1 MYRYFFIA
9 KNNMKKQKG
18 DMITFFIMTFIAS
31 FMIYLCLNLLVGTIR
46 VIDTNKEKIK
56 GADILIMKSV
66 EPLSDFKLEE
76 LIEGNDNLTNF
87 HKDRYLSV
95 PQAKYRKKGV
105 ENWSN
110 YVFYL
115 FSYEDERT
123 IQTSSIDTSSFSGND
138 IVLPI
143 SMSTTFAVGDR
154 IELKVGEN
162 IYEFKVAGFNEDFI
176 ICSSMNFSV
185 YKCFMSDKMFE
196 QILFENRNLV
206 EESQSFNT
214 NLSQKAIKNKVA
226 EEEIIEDLYNDLNI
240 WMISYKKTHPQA
252 NLGCN
257 MNFIPESMMKTA
269 NMILPDIFISI
280 ILVFAFVVLAIAF
293 VVIDFS
299 IKNFIMNN
307 MKNTGI
313 MEASG
318 YTVKEMTLILVV
330 QLLLV
335 SGIGSILGAL
345 VGAIL
350 QGKIGF
356 IMLYLLGLSWNQ
368 PSDKLLLIGVVAGIC
383 IMVCLFTVFLGREY
397 KKTSVLEALRGGINN
412 HSYRKNFFP
421 FDKSSLPVFLNIAMK
436 ETFGKFKSQIGVI
449 AITAV
454 LAFSAAM
461 GFGIYENLGRD
472 VDSLLR
478 IAGTELPNA
487 DVTGD
492 KNMAET
498 IRNFECVDRV
508 SYEVWTGYD
517 LKSGNKTKS
526 VTARVMQDTAGMR
539 DDYVVEGRWPKYENE
554 VAVGTMLAN
563 NMEIEI
569 GDSVTVKNGEESAS
583 FIVTGFVQTFN
594 NMGQMS
600 YLTEEGYGRVGGS
613 MPIGSIQI
621 YLKKGYTYDD
631 LDKEFKDV
639 YPESELT
646 DDVEATGG
654 LFTMLKV
661 SMQAILAII
670 MFVTAFIVALS
681 EALIIRTKITK
692 DWRNLGVFKALGF
705 SSKELIL
712 QVMFSNIPAIML
724 GIALG
729 LVAITF
735 LGDKVMLLMF
745 AIFGF
750 RKVPFSLSAV
760 AYISVVLVIT
770 GVALLVSYINGRKIK
785 KLEPV
790 KMITEE

>member
-1 MYRYFFIA
+1 
-9 KNNMKKQKG
+9 
-18 DMITFFIMTFIAS
+18 
-31 FMIYLCLNLLVGTIR
+31 
-46 VIDTNKEKIK
+46 
-56 GADILIMKSV
+56 
-66 EPLSDFKLEE
+66 
-76 LIEGNDNLTNF
+76 
-87 HKDRYLSV
+87 
-95 PQAKYRKKGV
+95 
-105 ENWSN
+105 
-110 YVFYL
+110 
-115 FSYEDERT
+115 
-123 IQTSSIDTSSFSGND
+123 
-138 IVLPI
+138 
-143 SMSTTFAVGDR
+143 
-154 IELKVGEN
+154 
-162 IYEFKVAGFNEDFI
+162 
-176 ICSSMNFSV
+176 
-185 YKCFMSDKMFE
+185 
-196 QILFENRNLV
+196 
-206 EESQSFNT
+206 
-214 NLSQKAIKNKVA
+214 
-226 EEEIIEDLYNDLNI
+226 
-240 WMISYKKTHPQA
+240 
-252 NLGCN
+252 
-257 MNFIPESMMKTA
+257 
-269 NMILPDIFISI
+269 
-280 ILVFAFVVLAIAF
+280 
-293 VVIDFS
+293 
-299 IKNFIMNN
+299 
-307 MKNTGI
+307 
-313 MEASG
+313 
-318 YTVKEMTLILVV
+318 
-330 QLLLV
+330 
-335 SGIGSILGAL
+335 
-345 VGAIL
+345 
-350 QGKIGF
+350 
-356 IMLYLLGLSWNQ
+356 
-368 PSDKLLLIGVVAGIC
+368 
-383 IMVCLFTVFLGREY
+383 
-397 KKTSVLEALRGGINN
+397 
-412 HSYRKNFFP
+412 
-421 FDKSSLPVFLNIAMK
+421 MK

-449 AITAV
+449 AIMAV

-508 SYEVWTGYD
+508 SYEVSTGYD
-517 LKSGNKTKS
+517 LKAGNKTKS
-526 VTARVMQDTAGMR
+526 VNGRVMQDTAGMR

-569 GDSVTVKNGEESAS
+569 GDSVTVKNGEDSAS

-613 MPIGSIQI
+613 MPTGAIMIF
-621 YLKKGYTYDD
+621 LKKGYTFDD
-631 LDKEFKDV
+631 LNKEFKDV
-639 YPESELT
+639 YPDSELI
-646 DDVEATGG
+646 DDVEANGG

-750 RKVPFSLSAV
+750 RKVPFVISPI
-760 AYISVVLVIT
+760 AYISVVLMIT
-770 GVALLVSYINGRKIK
+770 GVALLVSYINGCKIK

>member
-31 FMIYLCLNLLVGTIR
+31 FMIFMCLNLMVGSVR
-46 VIDTNKEKIK
+46 VMDTNKEKIK
-56 GADILIMKSV
+56 GADMLIMKTK
-66 EPLSDFKLEE
+66 EPIADFKLEE
-76 LIEGNDNLTNF
+76 LLEGNENITNLY
-87 HKDRYLSV
+87 KDRYISLQ
-95 PQAKYRKKGV
+95 QAKYRKKGV

-110 YVFYL
+110 YIFYL
-115 FSYEDERT
+115 FSYDDERP
-123 IQTSSIDTSSFSGND
+123 IQTSSINTSSFSGND
-138 IVLPI
+138 IVLPV
-143 SMSTTFAVGDR
+143 SMTTTFEVGDR
-154 IELKVGEN
+154 IELKIGEN
-162 IYEFKVAGFNEDFI
+162 IYEFNVAGFNEDFI

-185 YKCFMSDKMFE
+185 YKCFLSDKMYE
-196 QILFENRNLV
+196 QILFENPYLA
-206 EESQSFNT
+206 EEFNSYNS
-214 NLSQKAIKNKVA
+214 NLSQKAIKNNLSDEK
-226 EEEIIEDLYNDLNI
+226 ILEDIYNDLNT
-240 WMISYKKTHPQA
+240 WMISYSKTHPDA
-252 NLGCN
+252 NLGAS
-257 MNFIPESMMKTA
+257 MNFIPASMMKTA
-269 NMILPDIFISI
+269 NMILPYMFISI
-280 ILVFAFVVLAIAF
+280 VLVFAVIVLAIAF

-299 IKNFIMNN
+299 IKNFIMTN

-318 YTVKEMTLILVV
+318 YTIKEMTIILLV

-335 SGIGSILGAL
+335 SGVGSIAGVVLGAL
-345 VGAIL
+345 L
-350 QGKIGF
+350 QGKLGF

-368 PSDKLLLIGVVAGIC
+368 QADVLVMFGVVIGIC
-383 IMVCLFTVFLGREY
+383 LLVGAFTLFLGREY

-436 ETFGKFKSQIGVI
+436 ETFGKFKSQIGII
-449 AITAV
+449 AIMAV

-461 GFGIYENLGRD
+461 GFGIYENLGKD
-472 VDSLLR
+472 VDALLR
-478 IAGTELPNA
+478 ISGTELPNA
-487 DVTGD
+487 DVAGD

-498 IRNFECVDRV
+498 IKNFESVDRI
-508 SYEVWTGYD
+508 SYEVWTGLD
-517 LKSGNKTKS
+517 FKVGNKTKS
-526 VTARVMQDTAGMR
+526 VTTRVMADTSRMR

-554 VAVGTMLAN
+554 VAVGTLLAN
-563 NMEIEI
+563 NMDLKV
-569 GDSVTVKNGEESAS
+569 GDTITVKNGEENAS
-583 FIVTGFVQTFN
+583 YIITGLVQTFN
-594 NMGQMS
+594 NMGQMG
-600 YLTEEGYGRVGGS
+600 YLTEEGFGRVGGS

-621 YLKKGYTYDD
+621 YLKKGYTYND

-670 MFVTAFIVALS
+670 MFVTVFIVALA

-712 QVMFSNIPAIML
+712 QVMFSNIPAIIF
-724 GIALG
+724 GIAIG
-729 LVAITF
+729 LVSVTF
-735 LGDKVMLLMF
+735 LGNKVMLLMF

-770 GVALLVSYINGRKIK
+770 GVALLVSYINGTRIK